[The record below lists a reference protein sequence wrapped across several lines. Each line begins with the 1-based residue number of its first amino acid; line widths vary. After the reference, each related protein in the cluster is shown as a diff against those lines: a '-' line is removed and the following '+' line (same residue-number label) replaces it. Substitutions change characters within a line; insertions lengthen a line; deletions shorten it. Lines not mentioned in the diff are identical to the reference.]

1 MIHAMPELSPG
12 SARVLV
18 VEDEYMLAEALAD
31 GLAALGVQVV
41 GPVGGLNEALA
52 LAATSELDGAILD
65 INLGGETVFPLADAL
80 AARGVPYVFATG
92 YARESIP
99 ELYRQAPI
107 LSKPVDV
114 AALKSLLQTRTCG

>member
-1 MIHAMPELSPG
+1 MPELSPG